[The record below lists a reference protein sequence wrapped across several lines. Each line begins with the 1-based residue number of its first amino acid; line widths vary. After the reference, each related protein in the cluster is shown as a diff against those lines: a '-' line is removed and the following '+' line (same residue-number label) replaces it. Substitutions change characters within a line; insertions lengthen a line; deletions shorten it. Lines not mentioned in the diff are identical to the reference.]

1 MKKRLRSI
9 LSRSLSPEDLLRVY
23 SSYDIVGDIAIMP
36 ITEESLKLG
45 PSVAEAIMK
54 VHRNVKT
61 VLAQSGPVAGDL
73 RLRQLVFVAG
83 EKKTAT
89 LHKEYGCVF
98 SVDVEKV
105 FFSPRLSYERMRIA
119 KLIRGPEIVL
129 NMFAGVGCF
138 SIVIARYSAA
148 EKVYSVDVNPVAV
161 RLMRR
166 NVRMNR
172 VYGRVMPLL
181 GDAAQTVSGG
191 LNRLADRVLMP
202 LPQKASEYLPDAVHA
217 LKEQGGWVHFYG
229 FEHSGRGEDPVEKV
243 KQHVSNRLRDLGIRF
258 NLNFGRIV
266 RTTGPNWYQVVLDI
280 KIETSVRRGN
290 HEFGKFGPNFYF
302 SSRRV
307 APPLRLIRP

>member
-1 MKKRLRSI
+1 VKKRLRSI

-161 RLMRR
+161 
-166 NVRMNR
+166 
-172 VYGRVMPLL
+172 
-181 GDAAQTVSGG
+181 
-191 LNRLADRVLMP
+191 NRLADRVLMP